1 MDKKGMRTKTIWTLL
16 VALVL
21 MTGCGK
27 HIPNDV
33 IQPDKMEQVL
43 YDYHLAMS
51 MSTTNHHM
59 ENYQKHALMN
69 SIYEKHHITSAVF
82 DSSMVWYTREAQEL
96 VAIYER
102 LEKRFKRE
110 HNHMESILSSREEE
124 NTMTT
129 SYGDTVDI
137 WRKKDLFW
145 LTNNQLFKRVTFDFS
160 PDTNFHA
167 KDAFLW
173 DMDLHFFSEGKSII
187 GFNVVYENDSV
198 VGETRI
204 VEQSGKQ
211 NIYLYTDSAYVIK
224 SLNGFVSIMD
234 DSLSSPKILVKD
246 ITLTRYHRKE

>member
-1 MDKKGMRTKTIWTLL
+1 MDMKAKTIWTLL

-27 HIPNDV
+27 HIPNDI

-43 YDYHLAMS
+43 YDYHLAKAMS
-51 MSTTNHHM
+51 SSNHHL
-59 ENYQKHALMN
+59 ENYQKNLLMN
-69 SIYEKHHITSAVF
+69 SVFDKHHITSAVF

-96 VAIYER
+96 IAIYER

-110 HNHMESILSSREEE
+110 HSHMESILSSREEE
-124 NTMTT
+124 NTIIT

-145 LTNNQLFKRVTFDFS
+145 LTGNQMFKRMTFDFRS
-160 PDTNFHA
+160 DSNFHD

-173 DMDLHFFSEGKSII
+173 DMDLHFFSKGKAII
-187 GFNVVYENDSV
+187 GFNVVYKNDSV

-211 NIYLYTDSAYVIK
+211 SIYLYTDSAYVIQ
-224 SLNGFVSIMD
+224 SLNGFISIMD
-234 DSLSSPKILVKD
+234 DSISSPKILVKD